1 MKDTK
6 LYRGLL
12 IGGDM
17 AYCVFF
23 VIYIFVFKFV
33 ARLWINQVKH
43 SREVALADYT
53 VYVTGLPWEGI
64 SIKDL
69 RSHFAKIV
77 TNKEEY

>member
-1 MKDTK
+1 MKDTR
-6 LYRGLL
+6 LYRGLI

-23 VIYIFVFKFV
+23 VIFIFVFKFV
-33 ARLWINQVKH
+33 ARLWINQVKN
-43 SREVALADYT
+43 SWEVALADYT
-53 VYVTGLPWEGI
+53 VYVTGLPREGI

-77 TNKEEY
+77 AHKEEY